1 MIQKNPAV
9 AGYSSAGFSYML
21 QKKREGDEFSKFVSV
36 TSELTIL
43 YVRLWLI
50 SRRNPKN
57 SRQILLLNYSMSG
70 IILGNTVNYI
80 GRNFE

>member
-21 QKKREGDEFSKFVSV
+21 QKKREGYEFSKFVSV

-43 YVRLWLI
+43 YVRLWLN